1 MKLQKFF
8 IRHFC
13 QIAKVKVR
21 DKIVAVLKHHED
33 VWKSEG
39 KVSCTLH
46 WYKMEVSGQLHAQAA
61 LLSTQ

>member
-8 IRHFC
+8 IRHLC

-21 DKIVAVLKHHED
+21 DKIVAVLKCHEV

-39 KVSCTLH
+39 KVSYTLH
-46 WYKMEVSGQLHAQAA
+46 WYKMEVSGHLHAAAA